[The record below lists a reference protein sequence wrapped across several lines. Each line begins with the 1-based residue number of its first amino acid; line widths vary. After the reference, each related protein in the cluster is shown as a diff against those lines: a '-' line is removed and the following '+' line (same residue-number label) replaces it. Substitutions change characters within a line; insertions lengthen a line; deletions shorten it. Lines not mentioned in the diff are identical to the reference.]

1 MASSF
6 HWLLERWRSLNLAQ
20 KFNIICLLI
29 LLMSMLALGWWVGRS
44 IRVSVINRTAATTS
58 LYVENFIIQQ
68 LQELG
73 DNEWLSDVRISEIE
87 RLLATTPLGEEIVDI
102 KIWGPDGHLVYG
114 EGAGKTFPIKEELSE
129 AWQGKVSSH
138 ISNLSDAENEAQR
151 EQYKRLIETYTPMR
165 IEGSDQIIAV
175 AEFYQLT
182 NALDQEIFAAQW
194 RSWLLVAGI
203 ILLMYLLLVG
213 LVRRGSDTIEQQQK
227 KLQDQ
232 VNNLNLLL
240 EQNSELRQRV
250 QRAATRNTTV
260 NERFLRRIG
269 SDLHDGPAQDV
280 SLSVLKLYGLTH
292 HLPENQAFHKD
303 LETVQGSLN
312 NALQEMRTIAAGLRL
327 PELNHLSLAE
337 AIQKAVKENEKKT
350 GVKVSLELSTLS
362 EDIALPVKI
371 TVYRIIQEALNNA
384 YTHGEGQDSKVSVQQ
399 YKENLHLEISDTG
412 PGFDVKSLSKRTER
426 LGIASM
432 RERVESLGGVFSII
446 SRIGSGT
453 IVIAHLPI
461 NPDRE
466 IVSTW

>member
-1 MASSF
+1 
-6 HWLLERWRSLNLAQ
+6 
-20 KFNIICLLI
+20 
-29 LLMSMLALGWWVGRS
+29 MLGLGWWVSRT
-44 IRVSVINRTAATTS
+44 IRVGVINRTAATTS

-73 DNEWLSDVRISEIE
+73 DNEWLSEARISEIE

-102 KIWGPDGHLVYG
+102 KIWGPDGHVVYG
-114 EGAGKTFPIKEELSE
+114 VGAGQTFPIKEELSE

-138 ISNLSDAENEAQR
+138 ISNLNDAENETQR
-151 EQYKRLIETYTPMR
+151 KQYQRLIETYTPMR
-165 IEGSDQIIAV
+165 IEGSDQVIAV

-182 NALDQEIFAAQW
+182 NALDQEIYAAQW
-194 RSWLLVAGI
+194 RSWLVVAGI
-203 ILLMYLLLVG
+203 ISVMYLLLVG

-227 KLQDQ
+227 ELQGQ

-260 NERFLRRIG
+260 SERFLRRVG

-280 SLSVLKLYGLTH
+280 SLSVLKLDGLAH
-292 HLPENQAFHKD
+292 HLPENKAFHKD
-303 LETVQGSLN
+303 LEIVQSSLN

-337 AIQKAVKENEKKT
+337 AVKKVVKENQRKT
-350 GVKVSLELSTLS
+350 GSNVCLDLGSLP
-362 EDIALPVKI
+362 EDVALPVKI
-371 TVYRIIQEALNNA
+371 TVYRIIQEALSNA
-384 YTHGEGQDSKVSVQQ
+384 YTHGEGKNSKVSVQQ

-426 LGIASM
+426 LGLASM

-453 IVIAHLPI
+453 TVIAHLPI
-461 NPDRE
+461 NPDKE
-466 IVSTW
+466 TVSAW